1 MKDHIVLNVN
11 GEAYAFSLG
20 KHLGQVPY
28 SETLVQTLRER
39 LGLTGTKQSCNHGAC
54 GCCAV
59 LANGRA
65 IASCM
70 TLTAECDGAQIT
82 TIEGL
87 ADPVSGELDPVQQA
101 ILDYS
106 AFQCGFCT
114 PGIIIAAKAILS
126 KNPHPTEDE
135 IKEGLSG
142 NFCRCISQYQV
153 IDAIKS
159 IV

>member
-1 MKDHIVLNVN
+1 MKDHIILHVN
-11 GEAYAFSLG
+11 GEEYSFSLG
-20 KHLGQVPY
+20 KHLGQIPY

-39 LGLTGTKQSCNHGAC
+39 LGLTGTKHSCSHGAC

-59 LANGRA
+59 LANGKA

-70 TLTAECDGAQIT
+70 TLTAECEGLDII

-87 ADPVSGELDPVQQA
+87 VDPATGAFDPIQQA

-114 PGIIIAAKAILS
+114 PGIVIAAKSIFN
-126 KNPHPTEDE
+126 KNPHPTIEE

-142 NFCRCISQYQV
+142 NFCRCISHYQV